1 MARPPKKGLDYFPLD
16 CHSDTKTKLVE
27 ANFGLLGFAITV
39 RLWQQ
44 IYADEGYY
52 MVWDEDTGLLFS
64 KDNNIEPKLASDV
77 VDECIK
83 RGIFD
88 QEKFQKY
95 SILTSKGIQERYL
108 TMTEKRTGIKILDEY
123 AVLNAPSELVSA
135 EKTGV
140 SSPKTKVSDGR
151 KYTKESKRKE
161 IKEKETKRNKNKT
174 NNSPLIKKGDEPEW
188 YYAELEKQER
198 REQEQRSLYECSL
211 FDLFESEL
219 ARTISSSECQRLAEW
234 SEQYDDQLIRYALR
248 ESLIQGKRN
257 FDYIDRIL
265 MNWEKAGFTA
275 EQYENGEFCE
285 AKYEHEYESNESC
298 ETE

>member
-64 KDNNIEPKLASDV
+64 KDNNIEPKLTSDV

-123 AVLNAPSELVSA
+123 AVLSAPCELVSA

-161 IKEKETKRNKNKT
+161 IKEKETKTNESIVTKHTFGEYRHVRLTEDQYQKLIDDYPNYRELITYLDEYIEMKGYKAKNHYLAIKKWVVDAVNKQNRKNK
-174 NNSPLIKKGDEPEW
+174 
-188 YYAELEKQER
+188 
-198 REQEQRSLYECSL
+198 
-211 FDLFESEL
+211 ESEVL
-219 ARTISSSECQRLAEW
+219 P
-234 SEQYDDQLIRYALR
+234 
-248 ESLIQGKRN
+248 
-257 FDYIDRIL
+257 F
-265 MNWEKAGFTA
+265 
-275 EQYENGEFCE
+275 
-285 AKYEHEYESNESC
+285 
-298 ETE
+298 

>member
-16 CHSDTKTKLVE
+16 CRLDTKLRIVI
-27 ANFGLLGFAITV
+27 ALFGLPGFAIV
-39 RLWQQ
+39 VMLWQR
-44 IYADEGYY
+44 IYGEEGYY
-52 MVWDEDTGLLFS
+52 IEWNEDCGRLFALENNADYGIVS
-64 KDNNIEPKLASDV
+64 KV
-77 VDECIK
+77 VEESLK

-108 TMTEKRTGIKILDEY
+108 TMTEKRTGIKILDQY
-123 AVLNAPSELVSA
+123 AVLSAPCELVST

-174 NNSPLIKKGDEPEW
+174 NNSPLIKKRDEPEW

-211 FDLFESEL
+211 FELFESEL

-265 MNWEKAGFTA
+265 MNWEKAGYTA

-285 AKYEHEYESNESC
+285 VKYEYESNENCRTS
-298 ETE
+298 

>member
-1 MARPPKKGLDYFPLD
+1 MARPPKKGLDYFPLN

-39 RLWQQ
+39 KLWQQ

-108 TMTEKRTGIKILDEY
+108 MMTEKRTGIKILDEY
-123 AVLNAPSELVSA
+123 AVLSAPSELVSA

-140 SSPKTKVSDGR
+140 SSPKTMVSDGR

-161 IKEKETKRNKNKT
+161 IKEKETKTKT
-174 NNSPLIKKGDEPEW
+174 FVRSDLENPSTPDIKPVITLTLNDKSEYAVFENQLKEWQELYQNVNVMQELRKMKGWLNANPAKRKTKKGIKRFINSW
-188 YYAELEKQER
+188 LS
-198 REQEQRSLYECSL
+198 RSV
-211 FDLFESEL
+211 DK
-219 ARTISSSECQRLAEW
+219 ANQN
-234 SEQYDDQLIRYALR
+234 
-248 ESLIQGKRN
+248 RN
-257 FDYIDRIL
+257 EVLPF
-265 MNWEKAGFTA
+265 
-275 EQYENGEFCE
+275 
-285 AKYEHEYESNESC
+285 
-298 ETE
+298 

>member
-1 MARPPKKGLDYFPLD
+1 MARPPKKGLDYFPLN
-16 CHSDTKTKLVE
+16 CHTDTKVRLAE
-27 ANFGLLGFAITV
+27 ASYGLCGFAIIV
-39 RLWQQ
+39 KLWQR
-44 IYADEGYY
+44 IYAEEGYY
-52 MVWDEDTGLLFS
+52 MIWSEDDGRLFALE
-64 KDNNIEPKLASDV
+64 NNADYGV
-77 VDECIK
+77 VSGVVEECLN

-88 QEKFQKY
+88 QEKFEQH

-108 TMTEKRTGIKILDEY
+108 MMTEKRTGISIIDDYALLNVPEKIIS
-123 AVLNAPSELVSA
+123 V

-140 SSPKTKVSDGR
+140 SSPKTRVYDGR

-265 MNWEKAGFTA
+265 MNWNKAGYTA

-285 AKYEHEYESNESC
+285 V
-298 ETE
+298 

>member
-1 MARPPKKGLDYFPLD
+1 MARPPKKGLDYFPLN

-39 RLWQQ
+39 KLWQQ

-123 AVLNAPSELVSA
+123 ALLSAPSELVSV

-140 SSPKTKVSDGR
+140 SSPKTMVSDGR

-161 IKEKETKRNKNKT
+161 IKEKETKTFVQSDLENPST
-174 NNSPLIKKGDEPEW
+174 PDIKPVITLTLNDKSEYAVLENQLKEW
-188 YYAELEKQER
+188 
-198 REQEQRSLYECSL
+198 
-211 FDLFESEL
+211 
-219 ARTISSSECQRLAEW
+219 
-234 SEQYDDQLIRYALR
+234 
-248 ESLIQGKRN
+248 
-257 FDYIDRIL
+257 
-265 MNWEKAGFTA
+265 
-275 EQYENGEFCE
+275 
-285 AKYEHEYESNESC
+285 
-298 ETE
+298 

>member
-1 MARPPKKGLDYFPLD
+1 MARPPKKGLDYFPLN

-88 QEKFQKY
+88 QEKFQQY

-108 TMTEKRTGIKILDEY
+108 MMTEKRTGIKILDEY
-123 AVLNAPSELVSA
+123 AVLGAPSELVSA

-140 SSPKTKVSDGR
+140 SSPKTRVSDGR
-151 KYTKESKRKE
+151 KYTKEK
-161 IKEKETKRNKNKT
+161 KEKETKEKETKANKKTITKHKFGEYQHVLLTDNEYQKLVSEYPNHEELIKCLDEYIELKGTKYRNHYLAIKKWVVNAVDEQNRKNK
-174 NNSPLIKKGDEPEW
+174 
-188 YYAELEKQER
+188 
-198 REQEQRSLYECSL
+198 
-211 FDLFESEL
+211 ESEVL
-219 ARTISSSECQRLAEW
+219 P
-234 SEQYDDQLIRYALR
+234 
-248 ESLIQGKRN
+248 
-257 FDYIDRIL
+257 F
-265 MNWEKAGFTA
+265 
-275 EQYENGEFCE
+275 
-285 AKYEHEYESNESC
+285 
-298 ETE
+298 

>member
-16 CHSDTKTKLVE
+16 CRLDTKLRIVI
-27 ANFGLLGFAITV
+27 ALFGLPGFAIV
-39 RLWQQ
+39 VMLWQR
-44 IYADEGYY
+44 IYGEEGYY
-52 MVWDEDTGLLFS
+52 IEWNEDYGRLFALENNADYGIVS
-64 KDNNIEPKLASDV
+64 KV
-77 VDECIK
+77 VEESLK

-108 TMTEKRTGIKILDEY
+108 MMTEKRTGIKILDEY

-211 FDLFESEL
+211 FELFESEL

-285 AKYEHEYESNESC
+285 IERMI
-298 ETE
+298 

>member
-16 CHSDTKTKLVE
+16 CRLDTKLRIVI
-27 ANFGLLGFAITV
+27 ALFGLPGFAIV
-39 RLWQQ
+39 VMLWQR
-44 IYADEGYY
+44 IYGEEGYY
-52 MVWDEDTGLLFS
+52 IEWNEDCGRLFAL
-64 KDNNIEPKLASDV
+64 DNNADYGIVSKV
-77 VDECIK
+77 VEESLK

-211 FDLFESEL
+211 FELFESEL

-265 MNWEKAGFTA
+265 MNWEKAGFTV

-285 AKYEHEYESNESC
+285 IERVI
-298 ETE
+298 